1 MSELGPTLIGA
12 LLVNNFVLAQFLGL
26 CPFMGVTRQYQPA
39 LAMGLATAFVL
50 TTAAAVSYLLYYG
63 LLTPLHLE
71 FLRIVVFI
79 VVIAGVVQFTER
91 LLRSTHPLLHQV
103 LGIYLPLITSNCAV
117 LAVAL
122 LAVGQGMGFLQ
133 TVVYAMGAALGFALV
148 MVLFAAMRE
157 RLDHAPV
164 PAAFR
169 GAPIALVTAGI
180 LSLGFMGFA
189 GLAG

>member
-1 MSELGPTLIGA
+1 MADLGLILIGA

-26 CPFMGVTRQYQPA
+26 CPFLGASRQYQPA
-39 LAMGLATAFVL
+39 MAMGLATAFVL
-50 TTAAAVSYLLYYG
+50 TTAAALSHLLYHTV
-63 LLTPLHLE
+63 LAPLGLE
-71 FLRIVVFI
+71 FLRIVAFI
-79 VVIAGVVQFTER
+79 VVIAAVVQFTER
-91 LLRSTHPLLHQV
+91 LLRARSPLLHEV

-122 LAVGQGMGFLQ
+122 LAVGQDLGFVE
-133 TVVYAMGAALGFALV
+133 TVVFGLGAALGFSLV
-148 MVLFAAMRE
+148 MVLFAALRE

-164 PAAFR
+164 PAPFR
-169 GAPIALVTAGI
+169 GVPVALISAGI